1 MKSAIRDLCGALSAV
16 LSAMA
21 AMSAVAAMFNADK
34 NLYLPAIVF
43 GLAGAGVALAALM
56 RM

>member
-1 MKSAIRDLCGALSAV
+1 MKSALRDLCGALSAV

-21 AMSAVAAMFNADK
+21 TMSAVAAMFNTDK
-34 NLYLPAIVF
+34 NLYLQAIVF
-43 GLAGAGVALAALM
+43 GLAGVGVALAALM

>member
-1 MKSAIRDLCGALSAV
+1 MKSAMRDLCGALSAV

-34 NLYLPAIVF
+34 NLYLQAIVF

>member
-1 MKSAIRDLCGALSAV
+1 MKAGLRDLCGALSAV

-21 AMSAVAAMFNADK
+21 TMSALAAMFNADK
-34 NLYLPAIVF
+34 NLYLQATVF
-43 GLAGAGVALAALM
+43 GLAGAGVALAALL